1 MTKSIIALA
10 AVIAAVAVATSA
22 GAQAGSRTI
31 PLTVVESHCSDA
43 NVGARGDSLG
53 DLSACRGTLHDSA
66 GASVG
71 RTHWTCVYLGTTR
84 RGSDCTAQ
92 VKLHGGSLQAAGWL
106 SHTSA
111 ENDWAITG
119 GTGAYAGARGTVHL
133 RQIGHTHTATTITLL
148 P

>member
-10 AVIAAVAVATSA
+10 AVTAAVAVATNA

-31 PLTVVESHCSDA
+31 ALTVVETHCGDA
-43 NVGARGDSLG
+43 NVGARDESLG
-53 DLSACRGTLHDSA
+53 DLSACRGTLRDHA
-66 GASVG
+66 GALAG
-71 RTHWTCVYLGTTR
+71 RIHWTCLYLGTTR

-92 VKLHGGSLQAAGWL
+92 VKFHGGSLQAAGWL

-119 GTGAYAGARGTVHL
+119 GTGTYAGARGTVHL
-133 RQIGHTHTATTITLL
+133 RQIGHTRTATTITLL